1 MSVALEIALILALLV
16 ANGMFAMSEIAVVTS
31 REGRLRARA
40 DQGDPKAAAVLD
52 LKDEPTDFLSTVQI
66 GITLIGVLA
75 GAFGGARLSGY
86 LAEPLARIGWLAPY
100 AGTTAFILVVGSI
113 TYLSLVIG
121 ELVPKRI
128 ALGNPETIASRLAG
142 PMKRLSRLTHPLVQ
156 LLSASTSAVT
166 RLLGIEASDEADVT
180 EEDIRALIAQGAKS
194 GVVHELEEDIL
205 ERVFLIGDRQVRS
218 VMTPRHELVW
228 VPPDA
233 SVTDIQAA
241 LETSTRTGLI
251 VCEGSIDDVLGIVNH
266 GDLLAKCLAG
276 EPLNLTDLLV
286 QPHFVPESLPLL
298 RLLRMFR
305 QSNLQV
311 AMALGELGSV
321 VGVVTLSDI
330 MDDLVADIPG
340 AIAQDSDIVQRA
352 DGSWLVDGTV
362 PLEDVER
369 ELGES
374 LFPTDDVRRSR
385 TLGGLLL
392 NDLGRVPREGDAVSH
407 GDFILEVVDM
417 DGRRVDRVLIQR
429 ASVR

>member
-1 MSVALEIALILALLV
+1 
-16 ANGMFAMSEIAVVTS
+16 
-31 REGRLRARA
+31 
-40 DQGDPKAAAVLD
+40 
-52 LKDEPTDFLSTVQI
+52 
-66 GITLIGVLA
+66 
-75 GAFGGARLSGY
+75 
-86 LAEPLARIGWLAPY
+86 
-100 AGTTAFILVVGSI
+100 
-113 TYLSLVIG
+113 
-121 ELVPKRI
+121 
-128 ALGNPETIASRLAG
+128 
-142 PMKRLSRLTHPLVQ
+142 
-156 LLSASTSAVT
+156 
-166 RLLGIEASDEADVT
+166 
-180 EEDIRALIAQGAKS
+180 
-194 GVVHELEEDIL
+194 
-205 ERVFLIGDRQVRS
+205 
-218 VMTPRHELVW
+218 
-228 VPPDA
+228 
-233 SVTDIQAA
+233 
-241 LETSTRTGLI
+241 GLI
-251 VCEGSIDDVLGIVNH
+251 VCDGSIDDVLGIVNH

-276 EPLNLTDLLV
+276 APLNLTDLLV